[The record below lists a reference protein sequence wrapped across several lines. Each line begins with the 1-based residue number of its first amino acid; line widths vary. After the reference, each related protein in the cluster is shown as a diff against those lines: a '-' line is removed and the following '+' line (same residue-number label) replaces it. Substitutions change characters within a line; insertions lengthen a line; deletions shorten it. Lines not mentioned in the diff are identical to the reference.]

1 MEEPT
6 LRTNV
11 SFEGLTVA
19 AFESRR
25 AAEISTLI
33 ACFGG
38 VPQVAPS
45 MREVPLEDN
54 SAALQFGE
62 RLLAGLLDMVI
73 LMTGAGVTLL
83 METLESRYTRKD
95 LIAAFSALVVVARGS
110 KTVRALENLGIPIK
124 LKVPEP
130 NTWRELLQSL
140 DGEYGKQGT
149 AGLARLQIA
158 LQEYGEPNN
167 RLIGELER
175 RGAKDV
181 LRVPVYS
188 WALPEDTAPLEA
200 VTGEITSGRARVVL
214 FTNAVQ
220 VDHLIEFAAQRNAR
234 LREAL
239 QHCVVCSLGPT
250 CSEAIAAHGLT
261 VDFESESHKMGAFIY
276 EAAGRAPELLKEKD
290 GQRSAGAPITVASP
304 PLPSQDGSKP
314 AYYNSRF
321 MRACRL
327 EPVDATPVWL
337 MRQAGRYMRS
347 YRDLRARVP
356 FLDLC
361 KSPDLAAE
369 VTVSAAEQIG
379 ADAAILF
386 ADLLLVAEPMGFK
399 LDYNQPSGPWVSPK
413 LQSASAIDALLKT
426 EPAPLALEYI
436 FDAVRLARSNLSAA
450 TPLIGFAG
458 APFTLASYLIEGG
471 PSKSFRHTKALMLR
485 DPGAWHAL
493 MDYLARHLAACV
505 NSQIEAGA
513 QAMQIFD
520 SWVGCLAPTDYREFV
535 LPHMQSLFRSLAPSV
550 PIIHF
555 GTGTGALLELMREA
569 GGSMIGL
576 DFRVELDE
584 GWKRLGPT
592 VGAQGNLEPAVLYA
606 DLARIRERALR
617 ILRQAGGRPGHVFNL
632 GHGVLPETPEQNVSD
647 LIKIVHEESAQLK
660 EERQKG

>member
-1 MEEPT
+1 MEET
-6 LRTNV
+6 TFRTTV
-11 SFEGLTVA
+11 SFEGLMVA

-33 ACFGG
+33 ARFGG

-62 RLLAGLLDMVI
+62 KLRAGLLDMVI

-83 METLESRYTRKD
+83 IETLESRHARKD
-95 LIAAFSALVVVARGS
+95 LIAAFSALMVVARGS
-110 KTVRALENLGIPIK
+110 KTVRALENFGIPIK
-124 LKVPEP
+124 LKVHEP
-130 NTWRELLQSL
+130 STWREVLQAL
-140 DGEYGKQGT
+140 DSEYGKQG
-149 AGLARLQIA
+149 LARLRIA
-158 LQEYGEPNN
+158 LQEYGEPNG
-167 RLIGELER
+167 RLIDELQR

-181 LRVPVYS
+181 LRVPVYR

-200 VTGEITSGRARVVL
+200 VTGEITGGRARVVL

-220 VDHLIEFAAQRNAR
+220 VDHLIEFAAQRNAE

-239 QHCVVCSLGPT
+239 RHCVVCSLGPT
-250 CSEAIAAHGLT
+250 CSEAIAAHGLR
-261 VDFESESHKMGAFIY
+261 VDFESESHKMGAFIH
-276 EAAGRAPELLKEKD
+276 EAAGRAPELLRKKD
-290 GQRSAGAPITVASP
+290 GQRSAGTSITAASP
-304 PLPSQDGSKP
+304 ALPSQDESKP

-337 MRQAGRYMRS
+337 MRQAGRYMQS

-379 ADAAILF
+379 ADAAVLF

-399 LDYNQPSGPWVSPK
+399 LDYDQPGGPWVSPK
-413 LQSASAIDALLKT
+413 LQSAGAIDALLKA
-426 EPAPLALEYI
+426 EPAPLALEYV
-436 FDAVRLARSNLSAA
+436 FDAARLARSSLSAA

-458 APFTLASYLIEGG
+458 GPFTLASYLIEGG

-485 DPGAWHAL
+485 DPSAWHAL
-493 MDYLARHLAACV
+493 MGYLARHLAACI
-505 NSQIEAGA
+505 NGQIEAGA

-535 LPHMQSLFRSLAPSV
+535 LPHMQGLFRSLAPSV

-555 GTGTGALLELMREA
+555 GTGTGTLLELMREA
-569 GGSMIGL
+569 GGSMIGI

-584 GWKRLGPT
+584 GWKRLGSG
-592 VGAQGNLEPAVLYA
+592 VGVQGNLEPAVLYA
-606 DLARIRERALR
+606 DLARIRERTLR

-632 GHGVLPETPEQNVSD
+632 GHGVLPETPEQNVVD
-647 LIKIVHEESAQLK
+647 LIKIVHEESAKLK
-660 EERQKG
+660 EESRRGSL